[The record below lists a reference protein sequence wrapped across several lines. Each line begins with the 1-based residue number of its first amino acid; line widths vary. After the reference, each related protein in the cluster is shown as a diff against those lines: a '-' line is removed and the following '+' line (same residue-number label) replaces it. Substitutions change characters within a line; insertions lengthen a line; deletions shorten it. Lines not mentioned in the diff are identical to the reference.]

1 MNNISYSIIIP
12 HKNIP
17 NLLQRCLDTIPQ
29 RDDIQVI
36 VIDDNSD
43 DSIVDFNN
51 FPKWTGIHYEY
62 YLTKGNNGAGFARNY
77 GLKHAKGQWIIFAD
91 ADDCFITQ
99 NLSRLLELPEKQKY
113 DVIIWPTEKLYANGT
128 HELISP
134 EWGNIYG
141 GYNYNLL
148 GTYQIIDCNIKDI
161 LYRLFEPWHKMIRH
175 NHIANNKLT
184 FSEVI
189 YCNDLLF
196 SEKLAYHTQNIG
208 VFSDVVY
215 QYNKREESLSDV
227 NSLYKI
233 KQRLL
238 EFFKVQKFLI
248 TINKVQYLH
257 KLDWQFEVIMQDSMV
272 CAIYYC
278 LIQMYIVSFRIGL
291 QSLRKILTIHNIR
304 VKLALNTR
312 IRSLFF
318 KH

>member
-51 FPKWTGIHYEY
+51 FPKWAGIHYEY

-77 GLKHAKGQWIIFAD
+77 GLKYAKGQWIIFAD

-248 TINKVQYLH
+248 TINKAQYLH

-278 LIQMYIVSFRIGL
+278 LIQMHIVSFKIGL

-304 VKLALNTR
+304 IKLALNTR

>member
-257 KLDWQFEVIMQDSMV
+257 KLDWQFDVIMQDSMV

>member
-77 GLKHAKGQWIIFAD
+77 GLKQAKGQWIIFAD

-248 TINKVQYLH
+248 TINKAQYLH
-257 KLDWQFEVIMQDSMV
+257 KLDWQFDVIMQDSMV

>member
-1 MNNISYSIIIP
+1 MNSISYSIIIP

-77 GLKHAKGQWIIFAD
+77 GLKHAKGQWIFFAD

-248 TINKVQYLH
+248 TINKAQYLH
-257 KLDWQFEVIMQDSMV
+257 KLDWQFDVIMQDSMV

-278 LIQMYIVSFRIGL
+278 LIQMHIVSFKIGL

-304 VKLALNTR
+304 IKLALNTR